1 MSDKLLWSSVVIK
14 VPSDFISVNSKGK
27 IFIKPPLTKS
37 KNIAKS
43 KGQPAIKII
52 TDDTI
57 NSVEIAE
64 QGEYRNASSSGPH
77 VVARKEIRKKADK
90 KLVKKYL
97 DNIETTEAKPTN
109 GKKRFIKG
117 SEEAKEHMRQL
128 REKRGKK

>member
-64 QGEYRNASSSGPH
+64 QGEYRNASSGPS
-77 VVARKEIRKKADK
+77 VRKEIRKKADK

-97 DNIETTEAKPTN
+97 DNIETTMQPVD
-109 GKKRFIKG
+109 KKNKFIKG
-117 SEEAKEHMRQL
+117 SEEAKEFMRQL

>member
-27 IFIKPPLTKS
+27 IFIKPPLTKN

-97 DNIETTEAKPTN
+97 DNIETTIQPVD
-109 GKKRFIKG
+109 KKKKFIKG

>member
-27 IFIKPPLTKS
+27 IFIKPPLTKN

-64 QGEYRNASSSGPH
+64 QGEYRNASSSGPR

-97 DNIETTEAKPTN
+97 DNIETTMQPVD
-109 GKKRFIKG
+109 KKKKFIKG
-117 SEEAKEHMRQL
+117 SEEAKEFMRQL

>member
-27 IFIKPPLTKS
+27 IYIKPPLTKN

-43 KGQPAIKII
+43 KGQPAIRIE

-64 QGEYRNASSSGPH
+64 RGEYRNVTVGT
-77 VVARKEIRKKADK
+77 VGKEIRKRADK
-90 KLVKKYL
+90 KLVKNYL
-97 DNIETTEAKPTN
+97 NTIENIEAKPTG

-117 SEEAKEHMRQL
+117 SEEAKEFMRQL
-128 REKRGKK
+128 REKRKK

>member
-64 QGEYRNASSSGPH
+64 QGEYRNASSSGPR

-97 DNIETTEAKPTN
+97 DNIETTMQPVD
-109 GKKRFIKG
+109 KKKNL
-117 SEEAKEHMRQL
+117 SKVQ
-128 REKRGKK
+128 KRLKSL

>member
-64 QGEYRNASSSGPH
+64 QGEYRNASSGPS
-77 VVARKEIRKKADK
+77 VRKEIRKKADK

-97 DNIETTEAKPTN
+97 DNIETTMQPVD
-109 GKKRFIKG
+109 KKKKFIKG

>member
-64 QGEYRNASSSGPH
+64 QGEYRNASTGPS
-77 VVARKEIRKKADK
+77 VRKEIRKKADK

-97 DNIETTEAKPTN
+97 DNIETTMQPVD
-109 GKKRFIKG
+109 KKKKFIKG
-117 SEEAKEHMRQL
+117 SEEAKEFMRQL

>member
-27 IFIKPPLTKS
+27 IFIKPPLTKN

-64 QGEYRNASSSGPH
+64 QGEYRNASTGPS
-77 VVARKEIRKKADK
+77 VRKEIRKKADK

-97 DNIETTEAKPTN
+97 DNIETTIQPVD
-109 GKKRFIKG
+109 KKKKFIKG
-117 SEEAKEHMRQL
+117 SEEAKEFMRQL